1 MVTRAAPAQHS
12 DARGAGK
19 RSSERWCHHSSA
31 LGQRTALPKALE
43 GSQLCLDTGAIPSS
57 LWVTFSSPVR
67 LLQLPQDFTTRT
79 KYVRWMICSSEPLSQ
94 PTCGSAVIHPATCH
108 LSQSIN
114 QSIICH
120 LPILSSMYSIICLY
134 LSVSA
139 CHLSSSFPLL
149 TMNSHVR
156 GSCLSLR
163 CMSAD
168 GIHT

>member
-114 QSIICH
+114 QSSVISLSYH
-120 LPILSSMYSIICLY
+120 LCTLSSVYIYLSLPVICLPPF
-134 LSVSA
+134 LCS
-139 CHLSSSFPLL
+139 P
-149 TMNSHVR
+149 
-156 GSCLSLR
+156 
-163 CMSAD
+163 
-168 GIHT
+168 